1 MKTSRTHPALRG
13 FTLIE
18 LLVVIAII
26 AILAGLLLTAGAGI
40 RNKMIK
46 NRAQAELQQVAL
58 AINAYKSK
66 LGYYPPDN
74 INNFGRNQ
82 LYFELVGSSFD
93 GSIYQTLDGLG
104 KIQVDALGK
113 IPNSIFGVSVPGI
126 MNARRGNSDDG
137 ANVFAAITGLKSSQ
151 YATIPGLAPN
161 VVPVLGVQL
170 DGPGNLMIGNINPFR
185 YNSSNPTNNPTSF
198 DLWVDIIVAGKTNR
212 ISNWGQGITPL

>member
-74 INNFGRNQ
+74 RNNYAVNSLLYELIGCTNINNSAFYPFNGFPSVSAGV
-82 LYFELVGSSFD
+82 LTA
-93 GSIYQTLDGLG
+93 QTGG
-104 KIQVDALGK
+104 GIT
-113 IPNSIFGVSVPGI
+113 GI
-126 MNARRGNSDDG
+126 MNSMRGGTSPEDGGQAVIFLKDLKPANYADQGGLRR
-137 ANVFAAITGLKSSQ
+137 
-151 YATIPGLAPN
+151 
-161 VVPVLGVQL
+161 LGVQL